1 VDSANRYERGILKLK
16 EMYGAERAD
25 GIIASLS
32 DVAPDLARYMVEFV
46 FGDIHCRP
54 ALDLKSREI
63 ATIASLTTLANA
75 PRQLRVHIHGA
86 LNSGCSQQ
94 EIIEVILQMAVYA
107 GFPAALNAI
116 QEARE
121 VFRER
126 GVK

>member
-1 VDSANRYERGILKLK
+1 VDRTDRYERGMLKLH
-16 EMYGAERAD
+16 EMYGADRAD
-25 GIIASLS
+25 SILASLS

-46 FGDIHCRP
+46 FGDIHDRP

-63 ATIASLTTLANA
+63 ATVASLTTLGTA

-86 LNSGCSQQ
+86 LNMGCTQQ
-94 EIIEVILQMAVYA
+94 EVIEVILQMAAYA

-121 VFRER
+121 VFKER
-126 GVK
+126 AAK